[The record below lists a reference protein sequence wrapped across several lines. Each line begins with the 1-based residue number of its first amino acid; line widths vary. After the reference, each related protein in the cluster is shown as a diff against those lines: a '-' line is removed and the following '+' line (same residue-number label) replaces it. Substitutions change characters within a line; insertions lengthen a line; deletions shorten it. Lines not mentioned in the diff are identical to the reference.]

1 MAKRKEEEMTEK
13 RAFEILHAFV
23 ERTTA
28 VRDHSLFRDGRIDDY
43 SQPQLRITLFSG
55 HQIEIRANVPSDQRE
70 GESFESLAARV
81 RPFTV
86 TSESIYLMN
95 VFDAID
101 FLSHFDNEKYRRI
114 NLEAYRRD
122 FNDRYVDENL
132 IDWEA
137 IVPDREN
144 EDVRISDSQVAKGW
158 MYGDLVHRDLHPSRP
173 PVRDLS
179 LPFRRLAAFSYY
191 SSLAIMVVNL
201 LSEIEASWGE
211 KTIGLL

>member
-1 MAKRKEEEMTEK
+1 MTEK

-101 FLSHFDNEKYRRI
+101 FLSHFDNEKYQRI

-144 EDVRISDSQVAKGW
+144 EDVRISDSQVVEGW
-158 MYGDLVHRDLHPSRP
+158 MYVIWCIVISVQID
-173 PVRDLS
+173 
-179 LPFRRLAAFSYY
+179 RLCVISPY
-191 SSLAIMVVNL
+191 
-201 LSEIEASWGE
+201 G
-211 KTIGLL
+211 